1 MYWCDLPA
9 SAPAVPWSSM
19 LRCFSFSSITPH
31 FGPRVNIYARSA
43 SESFARLFKGGGVQ
57 GRSPCPRSAYA
68 RNAPCAYGSA
78 GGGLRG
84 NPRRGFPLFFS
95 SLCACAP
102 ILWSVVVSL
111 SCLSTPFLWCLPKET
126 VSSRQRKALFL
137 PWRLHHPRE
146 RCCLG
151 GWDVPRPTWGGAGA
165 GRGLGALRVPFAGGE
180 RDRLWPLCAVGQ
192 LSGCHCR
199 FSLPPT
205 AKSAFLWGSTPFLC
219 ARAKKWGG
227 FARPARSTTQ

>member
-1 MYWCDLPA
+1 M
-9 SAPAVPWSSM
+9 
-19 LRCFSFSSITPH
+19 
-31 FGPRVNIYARSA
+31 
-43 SESFARLFKGGGVQ
+43 Q
-57 GRSPCPRSAYA
+57 GQSPCPPAA
-68 RNAPCAYGSA
+68 A
-78 GGGLRG
+78 GGTLLCLFER
-84 NPRRGFPLFFS
+84 RRGCKGEPSPGVLPSCFRLLRVRRYVGRWSLACPAFRPHFFG
-95 SLCACAP
+95 AC
-102 ILWSVVVSL
+102 
-111 SCLSTPFLWCLPKET
+111 PKKRCRATKEK
-126 VSSRQRKALFL
+126 RFFL

-151 GWDVPRPTWGGAGA
+151 GRDVPRPTWGGAGA